1 MSIRGLR
8 KDENQGTF
16 FRRSRVSGLTVAQV
30 ALNYLMRS
38 IVPAASPQL
47 RRTNAAAPTVTTTTQ
62 PCLAG
67 DSTFVHSWSDIR
79 LLSSPSSSLQKPKST
94 K

>member
-30 ALNYLMRS
+30 ALDYLMRS

-47 RRTNAAAPTVTTTTQ
+47 RRTNAAAPSRHNHNAT
-62 PCLAG
+62 LSG
-67 DSTFVHSWSDIR
+67 WR
-79 LLSSPSSSLQKPKST
+79 LHLRT
-94 K
+94 